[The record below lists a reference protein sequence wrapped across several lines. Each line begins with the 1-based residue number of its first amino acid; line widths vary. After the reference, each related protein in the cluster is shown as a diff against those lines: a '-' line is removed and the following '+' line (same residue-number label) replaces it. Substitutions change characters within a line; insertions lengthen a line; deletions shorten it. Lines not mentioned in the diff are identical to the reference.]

1 MSAILTLPVFPPIKT
16 RLDLTAENS
25 YRLEIEPLVP
35 GFGHTFGN
43 SIRRILLSSIPGF
56 GVTTVRIND
65 LTHEF
70 QPVKGVKED
79 AIDIV
84 LNLKSIRARI
94 LTSDSKATLSLKA
107 TKAGKIYAKD
117 FKKEGRLEITNPEQ
131 YICELDGTDNLEI
144 EIDIERGVG
153 YRNADSLESVESP
166 NPLDILV
173 DTLFSPVTNVSLV
186 IDKTRVGDK
195 TNFDKVLIDFNTDG
209 TVDAYEIVKYAFEL
223 VIDIYQ
229 KINSSFAVFTDT
241 GFSLPAPQKDS
252 EVTASNISQTV
263 EVGDL
268 ADTDLSKRLL
278 QILKKNDI
286 LKLSD
291 LQPYFAESNT
301 STLFEFAGMS
311 EKYIQEIKEFASNK
325 GWN

>member
-16 RLDLTAENS
+16 RLVLTADNT

-70 QPVKGVKED
+70 QPINGIKED
-79 AIDIV
+79 ALDVV
-84 LNLKSIRARI
+84 LNLKGIRAKI
-94 LTSDSKATLSLKA
+94 LTTDSKATLTLKVS
-107 TKAGKIYAKD
+107 KAGKLYARD
-117 FKKEGRLEITNPEQ
+117 FNKEGRLEITTPDH
-131 YICELDGTDNLEI
+131 YICELDGTCDVELEI
-144 EIDIERGVG
+144 DFERGIG
-153 YRNADSLESVESP
+153 YRNADSLDSVESP

-195 TNFDKVLIDFNTDG
+195 TNYDKVVIDFNTDG
-209 TVDAYEIVKYAFEL
+209 TVDANDIVKYAFDL

-229 KINSSFAVFTDT
+229 KINSSFAVFTET
-241 GFSLPAPQKDS
+241 GFSLPVVQIDTPV
-252 EVTASNISQTV
+252 VTVLASV
-263 EVGDL
+263 ADGDL
-268 ADTDLSKRLL
+268 VDTDLSKRLL

-286 LKLSD
+286 VKLAD
-291 LQPYFAESNT
+291 LQKFYTDANT
-301 STLFEFAGMS
+301 AVLFEFTGMS
-311 EKYIQEIKEFASNK
+311 EKYITEIKEFASTK
-325 GWN
+325 SWN